1 MSTDGLRV
9 AMTGAAGYLGVE
21 LAVRSV
27 ATGATLLGMD
37 IRLPPGGWPAEA
49 AFEQQDVTNPSLVAK
64 LQAFEPDVLVHLAW
78 IFDPIHDLDRERRVD
93 IEGTHNAF
101 AAAAAAG
108 VRRIVYPSSTTSYG
122 LGPDRTQPYRESD
135 ESVPNERYP
144 YGRFKAEIENWLPD
158 FRAEHPD
165 IDVVVPRACIVMGR
179 NARNIVTHITRW
191 PVMFRVAGHNP
202 PMQFMHEQDAVD
214 MMWWAMTDAPAATFN
229 AAGRGVVMYKEVCRL
244 AGRPC
249 VALPAAVLYPFVALA
264 WRLRLLGFPP
274 GLLDY
279 IRYPWVGDTSL
290 MTEELGFRPRHSGR
304 EALLA
309 YVEHV
314 AGRGD

>member
-1 MSTDGLRV
+1 MSADNLRV

-21 LAVRSV
+21 LARRSV

-37 IRLPPGGWPAEA
+37 IRRPAGGWPAA
-49 AFEQQDVTNPSLVAK
+49 AVFEQQDVTDPALAAK
-64 LQAFEPDVLVHLAW
+64 LQAFEPDILVHLAW

-93 IEGTHNAF
+93 
-101 AAAAAAG
+101 
-108 VRRIVYPSSTTSYG
+108 
-122 LGPDRTQPYRESD
+122 
-135 ESVPNERYP
+135 
-144 YGRFKAEIENWLPD
+144 
-158 FRAEHPD
+158 
-165 IDVVVPRACIVMGR
+165 VVPRACIVIGR

-229 AAGRGVVMYKEVCRL
+229 AAGGGVVLYKEICRL

-249 VALPAAVLYPFVALA
+249 VALPAAVLYPLVALA
-264 WRLRLLGFPP
+264 WRLRVLGFPP

-279 IRYPWVGDTSL
+279 IRYPWVGDTAR
-290 MTEELGFRPRHSGR
+290 MTEELGFRPRFSGR

>member
-1 MSTDGLRV
+1 MSGAELRV

-21 LAVRSV
+21 LAQRCV
-27 ATGATLLGMD
+27 ATGATVLGMD
-37 IRLPPGGWPAEA
+37 IRRLPAAWPAAA
-49 AFEQQDVTNPSLVAK
+49 AFEHHDVTDSSLAAK

-78 IFDPIHDLDRERRVD
+78 IFDPIRDLARERRVD

-135 ESVPNERYP
+135 DSVPNERYP
-144 YGRFKAEIENWLPD
+144 YGRFKAEIENWLPA

-165 IDVVVPRACIVMGR
+165 IDVVVPRACIVIGR
-179 NARNIVTHITRW
+179 NARNIVTHITGW

-229 AAGRGVVMYKEVCRL
+229 AAGSGVVLYKEICRL

-249 VALPAAVLYPFVALA
+249 VALPAAVLYSFVAVA
-264 WRLRLLGFPP
+264 WWLRLLDFPP

-279 IRYPWVGDTSL
+279 IRYPWIGDTSR
-290 MTEELGFRPRHSGR
+290 MTEELGFRPRYSSR
-304 EALLA
+304 EALLD
-309 YVEHV
+309 YVENT
-314 AGRGD
+314 GSGG